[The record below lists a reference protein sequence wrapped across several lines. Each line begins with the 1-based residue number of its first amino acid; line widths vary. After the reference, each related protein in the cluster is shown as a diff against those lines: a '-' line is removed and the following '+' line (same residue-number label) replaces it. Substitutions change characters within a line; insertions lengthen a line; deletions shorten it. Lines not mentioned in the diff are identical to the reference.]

1 MAIKEKWQN
10 LDPKNKK
17 KIVTVTVLAGIIII
31 ALLGYTFS
39 RSGKES
45 SKPAPVEKE
54 ISLKPH
60 ILQKGVSQELRMKQ
74 QGQQKEI
81 ERLKKIVKRLQQEI
95 EQKEKEKEKI
105 SSIPTIP
112 PTTRNQTSTRGIS
125 IPPPPPPSEFP
136 GEISMEKKKIVAE
149 PTMIGDIDVASNTPP
164 KTENKK
170 KEKKKEREVYLPPSF
185 MEATLLSGLDAP
197 TMEGAKGNPVPALL
211 RVKDLAILPN
221 DVKANLKGCFVI
233 AEGIGR
239 LDTERVEL
247 RLVSL
252 SCIAK
257 NGQAVIDQ
265 KVKGFI
271 VDADGKIGLKGRV
284 VAKLGSVLA
293 RTALAGF
300 LEGFGDAASLAGQTS
315 YVSGLGTQTTMKSS
329 DIFKAGAGKGVA
341 KASHKLADFYM
352 KLAEQTLPVVEVGA
366 TKKVTLVV
374 SQGVDLKI
382 RKVCVGGSK
391 CE

>member
-1 MAIKEKWQN
+1 MAIREKWQK
-10 LDPKNKK
+10 LDPKSKK
-17 KIVTVTVLAGIIII
+17 KIVTVIVITGIIIL
-31 ALLGYTFS
+31 ALLGYASS
-39 RSGKES
+39 RGGKKS
-45 SKPAPVEKE
+45 SKPVPVEKE

-74 QGQQKEI
+74 QGQREEI
-81 ERLKKIVKRLQQEI
+81 EDLKKIVKQLQQ
-95 EQKEKEKEKI
+95 QKEEKEREKL
-105 SSIPTIP
+105 SST
-112 PTTRNQTSTRGIS
+112 PTTTGNQTSARGIS
-125 IPPPPPPSEFP
+125 IPPPPPPSGFP
-136 GEISMEKKKIVAE
+136 GETSTGRNKIIAE
-149 PTMIGDIDVASNTPP
+149 PTIIGDINIVSNSQE
-164 KTENKK
+164 KVKSKK
-170 KEKKKEREVYLPPSF
+170 KEERKKREVYLPPSF

-341 KASHKLADFYM
+341 KASHKLSDFYM
-352 KLAEQTLPVVEVGA
+352 KLAEQSLPVVEVGA

-374 SQGVDLKI
+374 SQGVELKL

-391 CE
+391 CKE

>member
-1 MAIKEKWQN
+1 MAIREKWQK
-10 LDPKNKK
+10 LDPKSKK
-17 KIVTVTVLAGIIII
+17 KIVTVIVITGIIIL
-31 ALLGYTFS
+31 ALLGYASS
-39 RSGKES
+39 RGGKKS
-45 SKPAPVEKE
+45 SKPVPVEKE

-74 QGQQKEI
+74 QGQREEI
-81 ERLKKIVKRLQQEI
+81 EDLKKIVKQLQQ
-95 EQKEKEKEKI
+95 QKKEEKEKEREKL
-105 SSIPTIP
+105 SSSSA
-112 PTTRNQTSTRGIS
+112 TTGNQTSARGIS
-125 IPPPPPPSEFP
+125 IPPPPPPSGFP
-136 GEISMEKKKIVAE
+136 GETSTGRNKIIAE
-149 PTMIGDIDVASNTPP
+149 PTIIGDINIVSNSQ
-164 KTENKK
+164 KKVKSKK
-170 KEKKKEREVYLPPSF
+170 KEERKKREVYLPPSF

-341 KASHKLADFYM
+341 KASHKLSDFYM
-352 KLAEQTLPVVEVGA
+352 KLAEQSLPVVEVGA

-374 SQGVDLKI
+374 SQGVELKL

-391 CE
+391 CKE

>member
-1 MAIKEKWQN
+1 MAIREKWQK
-10 LDPKNKK
+10 LDPKSKK
-17 KIVTVTVLAGIIII
+17 KIVAVIVITGIIIL
-31 ALLGYTFS
+31 ALLGYASS
-39 RSGKES
+39 RGGKKS
-45 SKPAPVEKE
+45 SKPVPVEKE

-74 QGQQKEI
+74 QGQREEI
-81 ERLKKIVKRLQQEI
+81 EDLKKIVKQLQQ
-95 EQKEKEKEKI
+95 QKEEKEREKL
-105 SSIPTIP
+105 SST
-112 PTTRNQTSTRGIS
+112 PTTTGNQTSARGIS
-125 IPPPPPPSEFP
+125 IPPPPPPSGFP
-136 GEISMEKKKIVAE
+136 GETSTGRNKIIAE
-149 PTMIGDIDVASNTPP
+149 PTIIGDINIVSNSQ
-164 KTENKK
+164 KKVKSKK
-170 KEKKKEREVYLPPSF
+170 KEERKKREVYLPPSF

-341 KASHKLADFYM
+341 KASHKLSDFYM
-352 KLAEQTLPVVEVGA
+352 KLAEQSLPVVEVGA

-374 SQGVDLKI
+374 SQGVELKL

-391 CE
+391 CKE

>member
-1 MAIKEKWQN
+1 MAIREKWQK
-10 LDPKNKK
+10 LDPKSKK
-17 KIVTVTVLAGIIII
+17 KIVTVIVITGIIIL
-31 ALLGYTFS
+31 ALLGYASS
-39 RSGKES
+39 RGGKKS
-45 SKPAPVEKE
+45 SKPVPVEKE

-74 QGQQKEI
+74 QGQREEI
-81 ERLKKIVKRLQQEI
+81 EDLKKIVKQLQQ
-95 EQKEKEKEKI
+95 QKEEKEREKL
-105 SSIPTIP
+105 SST
-112 PTTRNQTSTRGIS
+112 PTTTGNQTSARGIS
-125 IPPPPPPSEFP
+125 IPPPPPPSGFP
-136 GEISMEKKKIVAE
+136 GETSTGRNKIIAE
-149 PTMIGDIDVASNTPP
+149 PTIIGDINIVSNSQ
-164 KTENKK
+164 KKVKSKK
-170 KEKKKEREVYLPPSF
+170 KEERKKREVYLPPSF

-341 KASHKLADFYM
+341 KASHKLSDFYM
-352 KLAEQTLPVVEVGA
+352 KLAEQSLPVVEVGA

-374 SQGVDLKI
+374 SQGVELKL

-391 CE
+391 CKE

>member
-1 MAIKEKWQN
+1 MAIREKWQN

-17 KIVTVTVLAGIIII
+17 RIVTVIVITGIIVI
-31 ALLGYTFS
+31 ALLGYASS
-39 RSGKES
+39 RGSKES
-45 SKPAPVEKE
+45 SEPVPVEKE

-81 ERLKKIVKRLQQEI
+81 ERLKKIVNRLQQKI
-95 EQKEKEKEKI
+95 QQKKEKKI
-105 SSIPTIP
+105 SSVPTVSS
-112 PTTRNQTSTRGIS
+112 TGNQTSTRGIS

-136 GEISMEKKKIVAE
+136 GEMSMEKKKIVVE

-164 KTENKK
+164 KTESKK
-170 KEKKKEREVYLPPSF
+170 KEKKKGREVYLPPSF

-233 AEGIGR
+233 AEGYGR

-265 KVKGFI
+265 KVKGFV

-315 YVSGLGTQTTMKSS
+315 YVSGLGTQITTKSS
-329 DIFKAGAGKGVA
+329 KMLEAGAGKGVA
-341 KASHKLADFYM
+341 KASHRLADFYM